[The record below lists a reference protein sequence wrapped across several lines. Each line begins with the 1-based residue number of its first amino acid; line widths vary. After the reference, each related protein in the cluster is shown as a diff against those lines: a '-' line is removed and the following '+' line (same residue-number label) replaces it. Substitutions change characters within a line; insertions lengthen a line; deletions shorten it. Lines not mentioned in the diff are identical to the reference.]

1 MRSFFLVALML
12 LLPLLTA
19 FAQDQAAEEQAPAE
33 TPAAV
38 ADTAAEEAEEED
50 TEESA
55 APETAPAPA
64 AEPGPAA
71 PVEATAHELKP
82 EDKTAAPQEEPAAE
96 KPAAPAQSTGINV
109 SGRPVKFFELYGFF
123 AVNHYFTYNLFMDG
137 NNPYLPATPLANA
150 KERGEKILSWGGV
163 KLHLEPIINVAET
176 MEIHSKLTLMA
187 SRLVGTDNVLPD
199 TKENGLLP
207 GTQLEVDPS
216 IRVEGLWGTLDT
228 PIGEL
233 RVGRMPFH
241 WGLGMLYNDANTVD
255 SNTTGDHLDRVM
267 FIVPVMGFK
276 IIPAFDYISEG
287 AMLRY
292 NDHFID
298 ASSRDDGWQVALMFT
313 MQEED
318 PAVLEEKLLK
328 ENTVYEF
335 GFFGSYSWKSDK
347 ATEVTTPYADT
358 PIDGNIIDPAKTY
371 TLSEQDARML
381 TLDLWGNIYYKN
393 FSIKAELAFMDGKLG
408 RFRNDD
414 ISSRVSAQMFGA
426 ALEMQWKYIPR
437 KLHFTLLGGMA
448 TGDKGNGV
456 QGDSMTIPGRAID
469 TALGLDMKVE
479 NFRFHRDYNIN
490 SFIWREVLGRFT
502 SGYYASFDT
511 QYFFRD
517 DISMRGGLTY
527 SGAWFAK
534 QTPGGKGTPI
544 ALEPFVGAYYSGDSG
559 LRAGLTFQ
567 LAVPFDGLNTAARN
581 TTILFDIHTYM
592 GFVF

>member
-1 MRSFFLVALML
+1 
-12 LLPLLTA
+12 
-19 FAQDQAAEEQAPAE
+19 
-33 TPAAV
+33 
-38 ADTAAEEAEEED
+38 
-50 TEESA
+50 
-55 APETAPAPA
+55 
-64 AEPGPAA
+64 
-71 PVEATAHELKP
+71 
-82 EDKTAAPQEEPAAE
+82 
-96 KPAAPAQSTGINV
+96 
-109 SGRPVKFFELYGFF
+109 
-123 AVNHYFTYNLFMDG
+123 MDG
-137 NNPYLPATPLANA
+137 NNPYLPVTPLANA

-176 MEIHSKLTLMA
+176 MEIHTKLTLMG
-187 SRLVGTDNVLPD
+187 SRLVGTDNVLPE

-216 IRVEGLWGTLDT
+216 IRIEGLWGTLDT

-255 SNTTGDHLDRVM
+255 TNTSGDYLDRIM

-287 AMLRY
+287 AMVRY

-298 ASSRDDGWQVALMFT
+298 ASSRDDGWQVALMMT

-328 ENTVYEF
+328 ESTVYEF
-335 GFFGSYSWKSDK
+335 GFFGAYSWKGDK
-347 ATEVTTPYADT
+347 TTEVTVPYADT
-358 PIDGNIIDPAKTY
+358 PVDGNIIDPAKSY
-371 TLSEQDARML
+371 TLAEQDARML

-393 FSIKAELAFMDGKLG
+393 FSIKAEVAFMDGKLG
-408 RFRNDD
+408 RFKNED
-414 ISSRVSAQMFGA
+414 ISSRISAQMFGA
-426 ALEMQWKYIPR
+426 ALEAQWKYIPR
-437 KLHFTLLGGMA
+437 KLHFTLLGGIA
-448 TGDKGNGV
+448 TGDKGTGV
-456 QGDSMTIPGRAID
+456 QGDSMTIPGKAID
-469 TALGLDMKVE
+469 TTLGLDMKVE
-479 NFRFHRDYNIN
+479 NFRFHRDYNMN
-490 SFIWREVLGRFT
+490 SFIWKEVLGRFT
-502 SGYYASFDT
+502 SGYYVSFDT

-527 SGAWFAK
+527 SGAWFSK

-567 LAVPFDGLNTAARN
+567 LAVPFDGLNTATRN
-581 TTILFDIHTYM
+581 TTIMFDIHTYM

>member
-1 MRSFFLVALML
+1 M
-12 LLPLLTA
+12 LLPLMTA
-19 FAQDQAAEEQAPAE
+19 VAQEAADESTETAPVEDTAEAAPAPAVEPEEDPAEEEVTPTPSSAPAPAPAP
-33 TPAAV
+33 TPAA
-38 ADTAAEEAEEED
+38 
-50 TEESA
+50 
-55 APETAPAPA
+55 APAPA
-64 AEPGPAA
+64 ADSG
-71 PVEATAHELKP
+71 ATARELKP
-82 EDKTAAPQEEPAAE
+82 EEKGAAE
-96 KPAAPAQSTGINV
+96 EVPAVEPEKSTGIKLD
-109 SGRPVKFFELYGFF
+109 GDKPIKFFELYGFF
-123 AVNHYFTYNLFMDG
+123 AVNHQFTYNLFMDG
-137 NNPYLPATPLANA
+137 NNPYLPTTPLANT
-150 KERGEKILSWGGV
+150 KERGEKVLSWGGL

-176 MEIHSKLTLMA
+176 MEIHSKLTLMG
-187 SRLVGTDNVLPD
+187 SRIVGTDNALPD

-255 SNTTGDHLDRVM
+255 TDTAGDYLDRVM

-287 AMLRY
+287 PMVRY

-335 GFFGSYSWKSDK
+335 GFFGSYSWKSDT
-347 ATEVTTPYADT
+347 ATEVTLPANI
-358 PIDGNIIDPAKTY
+358 PVDGGVIDPTKTY

-408 RFRNDD
+408 RYQDD
-414 ISSRVSAQMFGA
+414 AANIKSKIAAQMFGA
-426 ALEMQWKYIPR
+426 ALEMQWKFIPR
-437 KLHFTLLGGMA
+437 KLHFTLLGGVA
-448 TGDKGNGV
+448 TGDKGTGV
-456 QGDSMTIPGRAID
+456 QGDSMTLPGKAID
-469 TALGLDMKVE
+469 TVLGLDMKVE
-479 NFRFHRDYNIN
+479 NFRFHRDYNMN

-527 SGAWFAK
+527 SGAWFSK
-534 QTPGGKGTPI
+534 QTPGGQGTPI
-544 ALEPFVGAYYSGDSG
+544 ALEPFVGAYYAGDTG

-567 LAVPFDGLNTAARN
+567 LAVPFDGLNTATRN